1 MAETGFRK
9 LIITITV
16 IAAAIIELID
26 TSIVNVALNDMSGNL
41 GATLEDVAWV
51 VTSYAI
57 ANVIIIPMTSFLANW
72 FGRRN
77 YYIGSI
83 LLFTAASVA
92 CGNAHNIWELVAFRF
107 IQGIGGGALLS
118 TSQAI
123 LFETFT
129 VAQRGFASSLFAVGL
144 FVGPTVGPTIG
155 GWIIDHYSWPWI
167 FYINLPIGLAA
178 AVLSWLYVK
187 EPEHARARTTIDW
200 WGIAL
205 LVAGLGSLQTVLE
218 RGETEDWFS
227 KRYIVELT
235 VVAVLALVGFVV
247 RELTAQHP
255 VVDLRVL
262 KSRKLAI
269 AASLTFVL
277 GFALFATV
285 FIVPVFTQRL
295 LGYPAMKTGMLFLPG
310 AIIALFFL
318 PIMGK
323 ALQWG
328 FPPQLMVIIGFAIVA
343 LFALKLSFLDL
354 NAGSGDFF
362 WPIIFRAIGLSLIT
376 IPLTQLAVSG
386 LRPRDIPQGVALN
399 NMMRQMGGSFGIAF
413 INTFLDHHAAR
424 HRLTLVSR
432 LAAGDPATEGRLAG
446 LTHAMMARGASAFDA
461 SHRALA
467 ILEATIDRQANLL
480 SYLDAFRFVGI
491 LSLICVPL
499 ILFSGRSVKISKAVA
514 AAAAES
520 H

>member
-1 MAETGFRK
+1 MAEHGLRK

-51 VTSYAI
+51 VTAYAI
-57 ANVIIIPMTSFLANW
+57 ANVIIIPMTSFLAAR

-83 LLFTAASVA
+83 LLFTGASVA

-107 IQGIGGGALLS
+107 VQGIGGGALLS

-144 FVGPTVGPTIG
+144 FVGPTIGPTLG

-167 FYINLPIGLAA
+167 FYINLPIGLCAA
-178 AVLSWLYVK
+178 LLSWLYVK
-187 EPEHARARTTIDW
+187 EPAHARNAETIDW
-200 WGIAL
+200 LGIGF
-205 LVAGLGSLQTVLE
+205 LVVGLGALQTVLE
-218 RGETEDWFS
+218 RGEAEDWFS
-227 KRYIVELT
+227 RRYIV
-235 VVAVLALVGFVV
+235 VLASLAAVSLVSFVA
-247 RELTAQHP
+247 RELMTKHP

-262 KSRKLAI
+262 RSRKLAI
-269 AASLTFVL
+269 AASLTFIL
-277 GFALFATV
+277 GFSLYATV

-295 LGYPAMKTGMLFLPG
+295 LGYTAMQTGMLFLPG
-310 AIIALFFL
+310 ALVALFFL
-318 PIMGK
+318 PLMGRLLMK
-323 ALQWG
+323 G
-328 FPPQLMVIIGFAIVA
+328 FPPQLMVVLGFAIVA
-343 LFALKLSFLDL
+343 VFALQLSGLDL
-354 NAGSGDFF
+354 NAESKDFF
-362 WPIIFRAIGLSLIT
+362 WPIILRALGLSLVT

-386 LRPRDIPQGVALN
+386 LHQRDIPQGVALN

-413 INTFLDHHAAR
+413 INTFLDHRVAA
-424 HRLTLVSR
+424 HRVALVSR
-432 LAAGDPATEGRLAG
+432 LAPGDPATDGRLSQITQMLVSKGETAWE
-446 LTHAMMARGASAFDA
+446 A
-461 SHRALA
+461 SHRALG
-467 ILEATIDRQANLL
+467 ILELTIERQASLL
-480 SYLDAFRFVGI
+480 SYLDAYRLVGFI
-491 LSLICVPL
+491 SLACVPL
-499 ILFSGRSVKISKAVA
+499 ILFAGRSKPLSKEA
-514 AAAAES
+514 AAAADA

>member
-1 MAETGFRK
+1 MAEHGFRK
-9 LIITITV
+9 VIITLTV

-57 ANVIIIPMTSFLANW
+57 ANVIIIPMTSFLAAW

-129 VAQRGFASSLFAVGL
+129 LAQRGLASALFAVGL

-155 GWIIDHYSWPWI
+155 GYIIDAYSWPWI

-178 AVLSWLYVK
+178 AFLSWLYVK
-187 EPEHARARTTIDW
+187 EPEHVRRAVSIDW
-200 WGIAL
+200 LGIGL
-205 LVAGLGSLQTVLE
+205 LVLGLGSLQTVLE

-227 KRYIVELT
+227 TRYIVELT
-235 VVAVLALVGFVV
+235 VVAGLALVAFVV
-247 RELTAQHP
+247 RELTARHP

-262 KSRKLAI
+262 KSRSLAI

-295 LGYPAMKTGMLFLPG
+295 LGYPAMQTGMLFLPG
-310 AIIALFFL
+310 ALVALFFL
-318 PIMGK
+318 PVMGQ
-323 ALQWG
+323 ALQRG
-328 FPPQLMVIIGFAIVA
+328 VPPQAMVVVGFAVVA
-343 LFALKLSFLDL
+343 VFAFQLSHL
-354 NAGSGDFF
+354 NLEAGSNDFF
-362 WPIIFRAIGLSLIT
+362 WPIIFRAIGLSLVT

-386 LRPRDIPQGVALN
+386 LPPAQIPQGVALN

-413 INTFLDHHAAR
+413 INTFLDHRTAA

-432 LAAGDPATEGRLAG
+432 LAPGDLATTLRLDAI
-446 LTHAMMARGASAFDA
+446 THSLLAKGDTLLQASQQ
-461 SHRALA
+461 ALG
-467 ILEATIDRQANLL
+467 ILELTIQRQASLL
-480 SYLDAFRFVGI
+480 SYLDAFRFVGT
-491 LSLICVPL
+491 LSVICMPL
-499 ILFSGRSVKISKAVA
+499 ILFTGRSRVTRAAA